1 MRRPRDARR
10 PIAVLLAGLAALAA
24 GCGYGFSHAYR
35 ARGGAERVHVRAFQ
49 NLSSDPELGAA
60 VTAALREELARRG
73 ASAGPDA
80 PVAIEGEVGAG
91 EGLPSSVTGSTFHVV
106 LNARARLVSEGKVIA
121 SLAVR
126 RDGDH
131 LGGADPLETE
141 GRRALEL
148 RRLAADAAR
157 QILEGFEDRDERA
170 PAAQGAAGR

>member
-1 MRRPRDARR
+1 MRRVLAARR
-10 PIAVLLAGLAALAA
+10 AVPALLAAAAVLAA

-35 ARGGAERVHVRAFQ
+35 ARGGADRVHVRAFH

-73 ASAGPDA
+73 AEAGPDA
-80 PVAIEGEVGAG
+80 PTVIEGEAGAG

-106 LNARARLVSEGKVIA
+106 LNVRARLVTGGEVVGSV
-121 SLAVR
+121 SVR
-126 RDGDH
+126 REGDH
-131 LGGADPLETE
+131 LGGADALETE

-157 QILEGFEDRDERA
+157 EILAMFEDQDVQP